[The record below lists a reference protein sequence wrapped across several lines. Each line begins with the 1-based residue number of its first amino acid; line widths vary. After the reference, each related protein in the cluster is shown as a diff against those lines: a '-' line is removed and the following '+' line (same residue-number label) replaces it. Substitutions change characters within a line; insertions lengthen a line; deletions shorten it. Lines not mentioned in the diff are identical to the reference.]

1 MNKYVIL
8 NEVNEG
14 ASEAL
19 FCCVCG
25 TTIQSQRTTKKYCSA
40 NCRQKANRNQQYS
53 ASSTTKARTNAEFF
67 DRAKRLAEVLY
78 TLPPE
83 KRLGFMQQLIGEAR
97 AGNTKLREVLTN
109 QKLLRPNPIEE
120 KHLFHRS
127 DPAYCTIAQA
137 AQYYCKR
144 FWKANVAD
152 VAYNRVEEPET
163 GEVIP
168 NRAVSH
174 DKNDDTNP

>member
-8 NEVNEG
+8 NEG

-97 AGNTKLREVLTN
+97 AGNTKLREFLTN

-120 KHLFHRS
+120 KHLFHCS

-174 DKNDDTNP
+174 DNNDDTNP

>member
-1 MNKYVIL
+1 MNKH
-8 NEVNEG
+8 VNLIETDTG
-14 ASEAL
+14 ASKAL

-25 TTIQSQRTTKKYCSA
+25 ATIQSQRSTKKYCSA
-40 NCRQKANRNQQYS
+40 NCRQKATRNQQNS
-53 ASSTTKARTNAEFF
+53 ASSKTKARTNAEFF
-67 DRAKRLAEVLY
+67 DRAKRLAEELY

-83 KRLGFMQQLIGEAR
+83 KRLGFMQRLIAEAR

-109 QKLLRPNPIEE
+109 QELLRPNPIEE

-127 DPAYCTIAQA
+127 EPTFCTIAQA

-144 FWKANVAD
+144 YWRANVAD

-163 GEVIP
+163 GEIISI
-168 NRAVSH
+168 RGVSN
-174 DKNDDTNP
+174 DNNDDTDP

>member
-152 VAYNRVEEPET
+152 VAYNRVEELET

-174 DKNDDTNP
+174 DNHDDTNP

>member
-40 NCRQKANRNQQYS
+40 NCRKKANRNQQYS

-97 AGNTKLREVLTN
+97 AGNTKLREVLTS

-174 DKNDDTNP
+174 DNNDDTNP

>member
-1 MNKYVIL
+1 MNKHVNL
-8 NEVNEG
+8 NETDKG
-14 ASEAL
+14 ASKAL

-25 TTIQSQRTTKKYCSA
+25 TTIQSQRSTKKYCSS
-40 NCRQKANRNQQYS
+40 NCRQKANRNQQNS
-53 ASSTTKARTNAEFF
+53 VSSKTKARTNAEFF
-67 DRAKRLAEVLY
+67 DRAKRLAEDLY

-83 KRLGFMQQLIGEAR
+83 KRLGFMQTLIAEAR

-127 DPAYCTIAQA
+127 EPTYCTIAQA

-144 FWKANVAD
+144 YWKANVDD
-152 VAYNRVEEPET
+152 VAYNRVEEPKT
-163 GEVIP
+163 GEVIS

-174 DKNDDTNP
+174 DNNDTTNP

>member
-1 MNKYVIL
+1 MNKHVNL
-8 NEVNEG
+8 NETDAG
-14 ASEAL
+14 ASKAL

-25 TTIQSQRTTKKYCSA
+25 ATIQSQRSTKKYCGA
-40 NCRQKANRNQQYS
+40 NCRQKANRNQQNS
-53 ASSTTKARTNAEFF
+53 ASSKTKARTNAELF
-67 DRAKRLAEVLY
+67 DRAKRLAEELY
-78 TLPPE
+78 ASPPE
-83 KRLGFMQQLIGEAR
+83 KRLGFMQSLIAEAR

-109 QKLLRPNPIEE
+109 QKLLRPNPIKE

-127 DPAYCTIAQA
+127 DPTFCTIAQA

-144 FWKANVAD
+144 YWKANVAD
-152 VAYNRVEEPET
+152 VAYNRVEEPEK

-174 DKNDDTNP
+174 DNNDTTIP

>member
-1 MNKYVIL
+1 MNKYVNL

-14 ASEAL
+14 TSEAL
-19 FCCVCG
+19 FCFVCG

-40 NCRQKANRNQQYS
+40 NCRQKANRNQQNS

-83 KRLGFMQQLIGEAR
+83 KRLGFMQQLIDEAR

-109 QKLLRPNPIEE
+109 
-120 KHLFHRS
+120 
-127 DPAYCTIAQA
+127 
-137 AQYYCKR
+137 
-144 FWKANVAD
+144 
-152 VAYNRVEEPET
+152 
-163 GEVIP
+163 
-168 NRAVSH
+168 
-174 DKNDDTNP
+174 

>member
-1 MNKYVIL
+1 MDNYVIL

-25 TTIQSQRTTKKYCSA
+25 TTIQSQRTRKKYCSA
-40 NCRQKANRNQQYS
+40 NCRQKANRNQQNS

-120 KHLFHRS
+120 KHLFYRS
-127 DPAYCTIAQA
+127 DPAYCTIAHA

-168 NRAVSH
+168 NSAVSH

>member
-168 NRAVSH
+168 SRAVSY
-174 DKNDDTNP
+174 DNNDDTNP

>member
-1 MNKYVIL
+1 MNKYVNL

-14 ASEAL
+14 APEAL

-40 NCRQKANRNQQYS
+40 NCRQKANRNQQNS
-53 ASSTTKARTNAEFF
+53 ASSITKARTNAEFF

-109 QKLLRPNPIEE
+109 QKLLWPNPIEE

-152 VAYNRVEEPET
+152 VAYNRVKEPQT
-163 GEVIP
+163 GEVISD
-168 NRAVSH
+168 RAVL
-174 DKNDDTNP
+174 NDNNDETDP

>member
-1 MNKYVIL
+1 LNKYVNL

-14 ASEAL
+14 APEAL

-40 NCRQKANRNQQYS
+40 NCRQKANRNQQNS

-109 QKLLRPNPIEE
+109 Q
-120 KHLFHRS
+120 
-127 DPAYCTIAQA
+127 
-137 AQYYCKR
+137 
-144 FWKANVAD
+144 
-152 VAYNRVEEPET
+152 
-163 GEVIP
+163 
-168 NRAVSH
+168 
-174 DKNDDTNP
+174 

>member
-168 NRAVSH
+168 NRAVSY
-174 DKNDDTNP
+174 DNNDDTNP